1 MSNARLSAFS
11 RAEQDPGSKQECLYQ
26 VRAKVHPGHDTSP
39 GSGQQPMAR
48 EEQGTQASILQPCCC
63 LTSQHQAICSQGASQ
78 RRSSVTAF
86 GVHLKTRC
94 CTVVR
99 KRMQTQ
105 SFQRR
110 QREGAR
116 WVFSYEYL
124 GRKAWKESSSV
135 WQQQLLHHHRKT
147 SGKNATGELS

>member
-1 MSNARLSAFS
+1 MQGWVPFLGLSRTQAANRHVCTRS
-11 RAEQDPGSKQECLYQ
+11 EPRSTQ
-26 VRAKVHPGHDTSP
+26 VMTSP

-78 RRSSVTAF
+78 RRSSVIAF
-86 GVHLKTRC
+86 RVQLKTCC

-105 SFQRR
+105 SFQSR

-116 WVFSYEYL
+116 WVFSDEYL

-147 SGKNATGELS
+147 SGKIATGELS